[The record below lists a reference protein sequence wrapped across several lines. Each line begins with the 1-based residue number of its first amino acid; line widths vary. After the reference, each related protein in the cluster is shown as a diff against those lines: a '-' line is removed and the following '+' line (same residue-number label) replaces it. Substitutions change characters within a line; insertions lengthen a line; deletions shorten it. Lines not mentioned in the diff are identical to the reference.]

1 MSLLRHS
8 TWIDGRTGEWVPEPD
23 GAPDGH
29 AVVARS
35 YAYAPAPLP
44 GLEGLPDG
52 ALLVIDSDLDLGP
65 FRLERGMRARDYA
78 DPYTLHELKAAFAH
92 PQVTRERVAQG
103 IDPPERGRRI
113 ALYDAV
119 ASWIGYVERQWR
131 GPGPG
136 EAMAGPA
143 DECLEPVLLDLH
155 HEWRTPLTHQ
165 GRDWVRG
172 SCQRIPE
179 SAAREAERCLR
190 AALDT
195 CARALARSHEDQLD
209 AIEAR
214 GNGAHSGEGLDALQC
229 ARVLLEPSF
238 DIDHPVLWRPVV
250 DLESTARRV
259 RLELRPDD
267 PKAKPVRI
275 ETDRA
280 RVAFDIAGGRETLAH
295 DGDRERLREAGRRL
309 AARSRAAVTRARE
322 AAREWMKTHA
332 PPRNA

>member
-1 MSLLRHS
+1 MSLLRHN

-23 GAPDGH
+23 WVPNGH
-29 AVVARS
+29 AVTARS
-35 YAYAPAPLP
+35 CTYAPAPLS

-65 FRLERGMRARDYA
+65 FRLERSMREHRYT
-78 DPYTLHELKAAFAH
+78 YTLHELKAAFAH
-92 PQVTRERVAQG
+92 PHVTRERVAQG
-103 IDPPERGRRI
+103 IGPPERGRRL

-119 ASWIGYVERQWR
+119 ASWIGYVEREWR
-131 GPGPG
+131 GLGPG

-143 DECLEPVLLDLH
+143 DEYLEPVLIDLH
-155 HEWRTPLTHQ
+155 HEWLAPLTQ
-165 GRDWVRG
+165 QARDWVRG

-229 ARVLLEPSF
+229 ARALLEPSF

-250 DLESTARRV
+250 DLESSAERV

-275 ETDRA
+275 EIDRA
-280 RVAFDIAGGRETLAH
+280 RVAFDIAGRRETLAH

-309 AARSRAAVTRARE
+309 AARSRAAVTRARV
-322 AAREWMKTHA
+322 
-332 PPRNA
+332 PPPNA